1 MNETKVG
8 YAEWFEKHY
17 SAVLG
22 MLRYFFTQLAD
33 EAVEIAGRS
42 VALAAPLP
50 NAISMYNISQKELG
64 YNWVAAFAF
73 AAMIELIVFFLVEVA
88 LYMWSG
94 YLKDPRRYKI
104 PFQASIVVVLV
115 AVVVVMAFVGLL
127 EPHKIMAALPII
139 SLCSF
144 VGIGLKRWHE
154 RNQSVNVQGVKLRK
168 QTIAKL
174 TADGVNIVDS
184 DGVDGDSAAKV
195 DAMVDA
201 KKRKVDASVD
211 ALYEILN
218 SEFDG
223 IDTDSLNKA
232 ELGRRIGKSR
242 GTVNNY
248 LDTLISQGRLEL
260 NGHVKVRR

>member
-1 MNETKVG
+1 MSENKVG

-154 RNQSVNVQGVKLRK
+154 RNQSVNVQGVKSSVKSSVKSTGESVKFDTATTEDFTPTKVDSRR
-168 QTIAKL
+168 QTLLKMLEEIDGQGIDALNKSALAKRLDVSRPTLNTDLAALESVGKL
-174 TADGVNIVDS
+174 T
-184 DGVDGDSAAKV
+184 
-195 DAMVDA
+195 
-201 KKRKVDASVD
+201 
-211 ALYEILN
+211 
-218 SEFDG
+218 
-223 IDTDSLNKA
+223 
-232 ELGRRIGKSR
+232 
-242 GTVNNY
+242 
-248 LDTLISQGRLEL
+248 L
-260 NGHVKVRR
+260 NGHVKINSGA

>member
-1 MNETKVG
+1 MNVQAESKVG

-94 YLKDPRRYKI
+94 YLKDQRRYKV

-115 AVVVVMAFVGLL
+115 AVVVVMAFVGIL

-154 RNQSVNVQGVKLRK
+154 RNQSVNVQGVKNAVKSPVKSTVESVKFDSAITEDFTPTKVDSRRETLLKMLSEIDGQSIEALNKSALAKRLDVSRP
-168 QTIAKL
+168 TLLSDIAALKNAGKL
-174 TADGVNIVDS
+174 T
-184 DGVDGDSAAKV
+184 
-195 DAMVDA
+195 
-201 KKRKVDASVD
+201 
-211 ALYEILN
+211 
-218 SEFDG
+218 
-223 IDTDSLNKA
+223 
-232 ELGRRIGKSR
+232 
-242 GTVNNY
+242 
-248 LDTLISQGRLEL
+248 L
-260 NGHVKVRR
+260 NGHVKINNGG

>member
-1 MNETKVG
+1 MSENKVG

-154 RNQSVNVQGVKLRK
+154 RNQSVNVQGVKSSVKSSVKSTGESVKFDTATTVDPEPTKIDSRR
-168 QTIAKL
+168 QTLLKMLEEIDGQGIDALNKSALAKRLDVSRPTLNTDLAALESIGKL
-174 TADGVNIVDS
+174 T
-184 DGVDGDSAAKV
+184 
-195 DAMVDA
+195 
-201 KKRKVDASVD
+201 
-211 ALYEILN
+211 
-218 SEFDG
+218 
-223 IDTDSLNKA
+223 
-232 ELGRRIGKSR
+232 
-242 GTVNNY
+242 
-248 LDTLISQGRLEL
+248 L
-260 NGHVKVRR
+260 NGHVKINSGG